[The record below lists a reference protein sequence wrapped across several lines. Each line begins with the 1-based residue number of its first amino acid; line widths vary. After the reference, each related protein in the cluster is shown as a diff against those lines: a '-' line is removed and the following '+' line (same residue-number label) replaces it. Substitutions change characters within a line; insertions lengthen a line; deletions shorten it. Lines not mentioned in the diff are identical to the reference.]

1 MAKMFTTT
9 TKEEVLHDNNHTV
22 FGEAIKVEGTVSGN
36 GDLIIH
42 GNIVGTVKTSGNIVV
57 KNTAHIKAN
66 VEANNI
72 TVAGEIHGNVLCQ
85 GQLQVQSS
93 GKIFGDVSAQT
104 IAVEVGAVLKGQC
117 SAGSEQSTTTLPP
130 DPNSKK

>member
-22 FGEAIKVEGTVSGN
+22 FGEAIKVEGTISGN
-36 GDLIIH
+36 GDLVIH
-42 GNIVGTVKTSGNIVV
+42 GNVVGTVKTSGNIVV

-66 VEANNI
+66 VEANNL

-85 GQLQVQSS
+85 GQLQVQTS

-117 SAGSEQSTTTLPP
+117 SAGTEQATTLTAESS
-130 DPNSKK
+130 SKK